1 MDSTFL
7 FINSAKYGGNGL
19 YLVLLLIKIRNIIKK
34 LAGNGVEDIQK
45 KKYPK
50 LNVTSNCQKIPEN
63 AVLVRILF
71 LSYFNNQSELC
82 ELESCVNRQIS
93 ECLNNFIKFKQ
104 VKEVVEQFYHR
115 KVMEVIKETE

>member
-1 MDSTFL
+1 MFLFWQTEKLLSFVILIMDSTFL

-50 LNVTSNCQKIPEN
+50 HNMTSKW
-63 AVLVRILF
+63 
-71 LSYFNNQSELC
+71 
-82 ELESCVNRQIS
+82 
-93 ECLNNFIKFKQ
+93 
-104 VKEVVEQFYHR
+104 
-115 KVMEVIKETE
+115 